1 MKIAKLK
8 DKDKIIEVPV
18 IPSTIIACPFQT
30 TRIKGENK
38 LIDFFGKEKQFK
50 VFLEY
55 KENKGVVAE
64 FLTID
69 EFINLFLVVRYVAEI
84 KEDGFIYEFELDW
97 DISEEEKKAYDLM
110 LLEQQDYV
118 NKIAS
123 IIRINPDIL
132 SDGKYTF
139 LDRIHLLAG
148 YLPDMEARKE
158 ILFERSIKTK
168 VEKLLFHILRENKAI
183 EWKKELQIKTQKK
196 LDEWAKKNFL
206 HAQMEVIKKELGLEK
221 RVDELKKKIK
231 EKQDILPKEVKEKLD
246 REIERLMAISESS
259 PEAGNIED
267 YINFI
272 LELPWNTYTKDNL
285 DLAEIKKYLNNT
297 HYGMQKAK
305 ERILEYL
312 AVWKVKG
319 PKSNILCMIGP
330 QGVGKTSLSQS
341 IAKALGRKCIQIS
354 LGGVSDPHYLK
365 GFRRTYVG
373 SQPSVIMQRIH
384 LAKSKNP
391 VIILDEID
399 KVGKHS
405 IHGCYSEDTEVL
417 TIDGWKLFKDLKLED
432 KLFTVN
438 KEGKIE
444 IHNPTKLFEYDYN
457 GKMYHF
463 KTLFYD
469 LLVTPNHNMLVN
481 IRNKEKYTLVQ
492 AKDVKRGTYSI
503 PRQVIWKGEEKEYF
517 ILPKLI
523 KIRQYKANTYTK
535 TFITEY
541 PEKKI
546 KMDDWLAFFGIW
558 LAEGSYKEYVVTI
571 SQNNEKIRAEIRKL
585 LEKLP
590 FKFAERKNPHSP
602 QFEICSA
609 QLASYLSLFGRSKN
623 KFIPK
628 EIKNLSSRQLR
639 ILWEWM
645 MKGDGCKYRHLTHHE
660 YSYHYSTASK
670 KLADDFQEITMKIGY
685 SANIRSC
692 KKGGYDPLYQI
703 GVHIKGK
710 EYVIRDIRKK
720 DYNGKVYCCTVP
732 NHTMLVR
739 RNGKMCW
746 CGNSVEAALMEILD
760 PAVNHEFRDHWVE
773 VPFDLSNVLFILTGN
788 YIENINP
795 VLLDRLEVI
804 ELNGYTDIEKLYIA
818 KDYIIPKE
826 KKEVGINELFDVKF
840 EDEAII
846 KIIKKYTNEAGV
858 RKLDEKIRN
867 ILRKVLKDY
876 FEKGIKKEIIT
887 KDDIEY
893 YLQKP
898 IYKYKLEGIGI
909 VNGLAV
915 SGTGGSILP
924 IEVTLVPKDEEKQK
938 IHISGNLKDVIKES
952 VNIAIANVKRLYKDW
967 PNDVD
972 IYIHAIPGA
981 VPKDGPSAGIAIATA
996 VLSAIKHQKI
1006 KKNIAMTGE
1015 LSLTGKVLPIGGLQE
1030 KITAAVREGIKDV
1043 LIPIGNK
1050 TDLVDIDEETK
1061 SKINIKFVKNIEEV
1075 FEFCF
1080 KE

>member
-1 MKIAKLK
+1 MKVAKLK

-30 TRIKGENK
+30 TRIKGESE

-50 VFLEY
+50 VFIEY
-55 KENKGVVAE
+55 EENKGVIAE

-69 EFINLFLVVRYVAEI
+69 EFINLFLAVRYVAEI
-84 KEDGFIYEFELDW
+84 KDGFIEKYELINDL
-97 DISEEEKKAYDLM
+97 SEEEERVYNLM

-118 NKIAS
+118 NKIAN
-123 IIRINPDIL
+123 IIRINPDII

-139 LDRIHLLAG
+139 LDRVHLLTG

-158 ILFERSIKTK
+158 ILFERNIKTK
-168 VEKLLFHILRENKAI
+168 VEKLLFHILRENKTI
-183 EWKKELQIKTQKK
+183 EWKKELQMKTQKK
-196 LDEWAKKNFL
+196 LEEWGRKNFL
-206 HAQMEVIKKELGLEK
+206 HAQMEVIKKELGMEK
-221 RVDELKKKIK
+221 RVEGLKKKIK

-246 REIERLMAISESS
+246 REIERLTAISESS

-267 YINFI
+267 YINFV
-272 LELPWNTYTKDNL
+272 LELPWNTYTEDNL
-285 DLAEIKKYLNNT
+285 DLNEIKEHLDKT
-297 HYGMQKAK
+297 HYGMEKAK

-312 AVWKVKG
+312 AVWKIKG
-319 PKSNILCMIGP
+319 PKSNVLTFIGSM
-330 QGVGKTSLSQS
+330 GTGKTTLAQS

-365 GFRRTYVG
+365 GFRRTYIG

-399 KVGKHS
+399 KVAKHS
-405 IHGCYSEDTEVL
+405 IHG
-417 TIDGWKLFKDLKLED
+417 
-432 KLFTVN
+432 
-438 KEGKIE
+438 
-444 IHNPTKLFEYDYN
+444 
-457 GKMYHF
+457 
-463 KTLFYD
+463 
-469 LLVTPNHNMLVN
+469 
-481 IRNKEKYTLVQ
+481 
-492 AKDVKRGTYSI
+492 SI
-503 PRQVIWKGEEKEYF
+503 
-517 ILPKLI
+517 
-523 KIRQYKANTYTK
+523 
-535 TFITEY
+535 
-541 PEKKI
+541 
-546 KMDDWLAFFGIW
+546 
-558 LAEGSYKEYVVTI
+558 
-571 SQNNEKIRAEIRKL
+571 
-585 LEKLP
+585 
-590 FKFAERKNPHSP
+590 
-602 QFEICSA
+602 
-609 QLASYLSLFGRSKN
+609 
-623 KFIPK
+623 
-628 EIKNLSSRQLR
+628 
-639 ILWEWM
+639 
-645 MKGDGCKYRHLTHHE
+645 
-660 YSYHYSTASK
+660 
-670 KLADDFQEITMKIGY
+670 
-685 SANIRSC
+685 
-692 KKGGYDPLYQI
+692 
-703 GVHIKGK
+703 
-710 EYVIRDIRKK
+710 
-720 DYNGKVYCCTVP
+720 
-732 NHTMLVR
+732 
-739 RNGKMCW
+739 
-746 CGNSVEAALMEILD
+746 EAALMEILD
-760 PAVNHEFRDHWVE
+760 PAVNNEFRDHWVE

-826 KKEVGINELFDVKF
+826 RKEVGISELFDVRF

-846 KIIKKYTNEAGV
+846 KIIKEYTNEAGV
-858 RKLDEKIRN
+858 RKLDEKIRT
-867 ILRKVLKDY
+867 ILRKALKDY

-887 KDDIEY
+887 KDDVKY

-924 IEVTLVPKDEEKQK
+924 IEVTLVPKEEEKQK

-996 VLSAIKHQKI
+996 VLSAVKQQKV
-1006 KKNIAMTGE
+1006 KEDIAMTGE

-1030 KITAAVREGIKDV
+1030 KITAAVREGIKNV
-1043 LIPIGNK
+1043 LIPVGNK
-1050 TDLVDIDEETK
+1050 FDLADIDEETK
-1061 SKINIKFVKNIEEV
+1061 SKINIKFVKSIEEV

-1080 KE
+1080 EK